1 MLSPSKFCA
10 LSARNNQVQRPNILS
25 WISALRTSVT
35 DVTCAGKALR
45 GILLF
50 LCLVLLTLPLF
61 GQVVSRKQEIAVFSL
76 GYYKSNIPADV
87 LGNIDEEIKGVF
99 INIGRFDVLGMTQRL
114 ESEDINAFIDSIK
127 AFKEENVEIPE
138 EVQMGKEFF
147 TAADLNRLIGS
158 FIVVIPSVTSYSSEQ
173 LDNGEYRAAVKTTF
187 TFLNVEN
194 AKAFAHATVE
204 TEAQDE
210 SLSKAIRAAINGIPL
225 QLTYEIRKIA
235 EFQLKTGILEVSG
248 SEIIM
253 ELGRD
258 LGIKKGDEFVIVTSR
273 VLDSGKTLTQEKGL
287 IIIKEIS
294 EEVSIGKIIYAQ
306 GGAQV
311 GEQLNEV
318 PRLGFESA
326 PYVHVTLP
334 SEQGDDSVVLI
345 GLRQTV
351 IRGFYDFRP
360 IFGVEVPVIA
370 NILWGIPFNLY
381 MGGEWNNYLGRVQIT
396 PMAAV
401 GMAAAYLWYL
411 QDDGDPVFIFTHLGG
426 MAQLNISYLVNKDIK
441 FVLEGGYLHWFSMD
455 PTRVLFDEPLLF
467 HDYNGFFAG
476 GGISIKY

>member
-1 MLSPSKFCA
+1 M
-10 LSARNNQVQRPNILS
+10 
-25 WISALRTSVT
+25 
-35 DVTCAGKALR
+35 KAFR

-50 LCLVLLTLPLF
+50 LCLLLLTLPLF
-61 GQVVSRKQEIAVFSL
+61 GQVVSKKQEIAVFSL
-76 GYYKSNIPADV
+76 GYYKWDIPTGV

-114 ESEDINAFIDSIK
+114 GSEDINVFIDKIK

-158 FIVVIPSVTSYSSEQ
+158 FIVVIPIVTDYSREQ
-173 LDNGEYRAAVKTTF
+173 LDNGDYRVAAKTTF
-187 TFLNVEN
+187 TFLNVET

-204 TEAQDE
+204 TEAQEE
-210 SLSKAIRAAINGIPL
+210 SIAKAVSSAINRIPL

-287 IIIKEIS
+287 VIIKEIS
-294 EEVSIGKIIYAQ
+294 EEVSIGKIIYAK

-318 PRLGFESA
+318 PRLGFETA
-326 PYVHVTLP
+326 PYVHVVRDTELRP
-334 SEQGDDSVVLI
+334 EPIVLI
-345 GLRQTV
+345 GLRQTAL
-351 IRGFYDFRP
+351 RGFYDFRP
-360 IFGVEVPVIA
+360 IVGLEVPLIA
-370 NILWGIPFNLY
+370 NIIWGIPFNFY
-381 MGGEWNNYLGRVQIT
+381 IGGEWNNYLGRWQIT

-401 GMAAAYLWYL
+401 GMGAAYLWYL
-411 QDDGDPVFIFTHLGG
+411 PEDIKDHAFIFTHLGG
-426 MAQLNISYLVNKDIK
+426 KAQLTISYLATKDVK
-441 FVLEGGYLHWFSMD
+441 FVLEGGYMHWFSMD
-455 PTRVLFDEPLLF
+455 PTGVIFDEPLLF
-467 HDYNGFFAG
+467 HTYKGLFAG

>member
-1 MLSPSKFCA
+1 M
-10 LSARNNQVQRPNILS
+10 
-25 WISALRTSVT
+25 
-35 DVTCAGKALR
+35 KALQ
-45 GILLF
+45 GILLIF
-50 LCLVLLTLPLF
+50 CLVLLTLPLF
-61 GQVVSRKQEIAVFSL
+61 GQVVSKKQEIAVFSL

-87 LGNIDEEIKGVF
+87 VGNIDEEIKGVF

-114 ESEDINAFIDSIK
+114 ESEDVNVFIDNIK

-158 FIVVIPSVTSYSSEQ
+158 FIVVIPSVTSYSREQ
-173 LDNGEYRAAVKTTF
+173 LDNGKYRAAVKTTF
-187 TFLNVEN
+187 TFLNVET

-204 TEAQDE
+204 TEARDE
-210 SLSKAIRAAINGIPL
+210 SLSKAVRAAINRIPL

-235 EFQLKTGILEVSG
+235 EFQLRTGILEVSG

-287 IIIKEIS
+287 VIIKEIS
-294 EEVSIGKIIYAQ
+294 EEVSIGKIIYAK
-306 GGAQV
+306 GGARV
-311 GEQLNEV
+311 GEQLKEV
-318 PRLGFESA
+318 PRLGFETA
-326 PYVHVTLP
+326 PYVHVVRDTELK
-334 SEQGDDSVVLI
+334 SEPIVII

-351 IRGFYDFRP
+351 LRGFYDFRP
-360 IFGVEVPVIA
+360 IVGLEVPLIP
-370 NILWGIPFNLY
+370 NIIWGIPFNLY
-381 MGGEWNNYLGRVQIT
+381 IGGEWNNYLGRWQIT

-401 GMAAAYLWYL
+401 GMGAAYLWYL
-411 QDDGDPVFIFTHLGG
+411 PDDAKDYAFIFTHLGG
-426 MAQLNISYLVNKDIK
+426 EAQLTISYLVNKSIK
-441 FVLEGGYLHWFSMD
+441 FVFEGGYMHWFSMD
-455 PTRVLFDEPLLF
+455 PTGVFFDEPLLF
-467 HDYNGFFAG
+467 HSYKGLFAG

>member
-1 MLSPSKFCA
+1 M
-10 LSARNNQVQRPNILS
+10 
-25 WISALRTSVT
+25 
-35 DVTCAGKALR
+35 KALR
-45 GILLF
+45 GILLI

-61 GQVVSRKQEIAVFSL
+61 GQVVSKKQEIAVFSL

-158 FIVVIPSVTSYSSEQ
+158 FIVIIPSVTSYSRDK
-173 LDNGEYRAAVKTTF
+173 LANGDYQVTVKTTF
-187 TFLNVEN
+187 TFMNVET
-194 AKAFAHATVE
+194 AKTFAHATVE
-204 TEAQDE
+204 TVAQDE
-210 SLSKAIRAAINGIPL
+210 SLPKAVGSAINRIPL
-225 QLTYEIRKIA
+225 KLTYEIRKIA

-273 VLDSGKTLTQEKGL
+273 VLGSGKTLTEEKGL
-287 IIIKEIS
+287 VIIKEIS
-294 EEVSIGKIIYAQ
+294 EEVSIGKIIYAK
-306 GGAQV
+306 GGARV
-311 GEQLNEV
+311 GEQLSEV
-318 PRLGFESA
+318 PRLGLETA
-326 PYVHVTLP
+326 PYVHVVRDTELR
-334 SEQGDDSVVLI
+334 SEPIVLI

-351 IRGFYDFRP
+351 LRGLYDFRP
-360 IFGVEVPVIA
+360 IIGLEVPLIA
-370 NILWGIPFNLY
+370 NIIWGIPFNFY
-381 MGGEWNNYLGRVQIT
+381 IGGEWNNYLGRVQIT

-401 GMAAAYLWYL
+401 GLGAAYLWYL
-411 QDDGDPVFIFTHLGG
+411 PEDIKDHAFIFTHLGG
-426 MAQLNISYLVNKDIK
+426 KAQLTISYLATKDVK
-441 FVLEGGYLHWFSMD
+441 FVFEGGYLHWFSMD
-455 PTRVLFDEPLLF
+455 PTGVIFDEPLLF
-467 HDYNGFFAG
+467 HTYKGLFAG

>member
-1 MLSPSKFCA
+1 MK
-10 LSARNNQVQRPNILS
+10 V
-25 WISALRTSVT
+25 
-35 DVTCAGKALR
+35 LR
-45 GILLF
+45 GILLI

-61 GQVVSRKQEIAVFSL
+61 GQVVSKKQEIAVFSL
-76 GYYKSNIPADV
+76 GYYKSKIPADV
-87 LGNIDEEIKGVF
+87 VGNIDEEIKGVF

-114 ESEDINAFIDSIK
+114 ESEDVNVFIDNIK

-158 FIVVIPSVTSYSSEQ
+158 FIVVIPSVTNYSSEK

-187 TFLNVEN
+187 TFLNVGT

-210 SLSKAIRAAINGIPL
+210 SLSKAVGSAINRIPL

-235 EFQLKTGILEVSG
+235 EFQLRTGILEVSG

-318 PRLGFESA
+318 PRLGFETA
-326 PYVHVTLP
+326 PYVHVVRDKELR
-334 SEQGDDSVVLI
+334 SEPIVLI

-351 IRGFYDFRP
+351 LRGFYDFRP
-360 IFGVEVPVIA
+360 IIGLEVPLIA
-370 NILWGIPFNLY
+370 NIMWGIPFNLY
-381 MGGEWNNYLGRVQIT
+381 VGGEWNNYLGRWQIT
-396 PMAAV
+396 PMAAL
-401 GMAAAYLWYL
+401 GMGAAYLWYL
-411 QDDGDPVFIFTHLGG
+411 PKDAKDYAFIFTHLGG
-426 MAQLNISYLVNKDIK
+426 KAQLTISYLVNKSIK
-441 FVLEGGYLHWFSMD
+441 FVFEGGYLHWFSMD
-455 PTRVLFDEPLLF
+455 PTVLFFDEPLLF
-467 HDYNGFFAG
+467 NTYKGLFAG

>member
-1 MLSPSKFCA
+1 M
-10 LSARNNQVQRPNILS
+10 
-25 WISALRTSVT
+25 
-35 DVTCAGKALR
+35 KALR
-45 GILLF
+45 GILLIF
-50 LCLVLLTLPLF
+50 CLVLLTLPLF
-61 GQVVSRKQEIAVFSL
+61 GQVVSKKQEIAVFSL

-87 LGNIDEEIKGVF
+87 VGNIDEEIKGVF

-114 ESEDINAFIDSIK
+114 ESEDVNVFIDNIK

-158 FIVVIPSVTSYSSEQ
+158 FIVVIPSVTNYSREK

-187 TFLNVEN
+187 TFLNVET

-210 SLSKAIRAAINGIPL
+210 SLSKAVASAINRIPL

-235 EFQLKTGILEVSG
+235 EFQLRTGILEVSG

-287 IIIKEIS
+287 VIIKEIS
-294 EEVSIGKIIYAQ
+294 EEVSIGKIIYAK
-306 GGAQV
+306 GGAHV

-318 PRLGFESA
+318 PRLGFETA
-326 PYVHVTLP
+326 PYVHIVRDKDLK
-334 SEQGDDSVVLI
+334 SEPIVII
-345 GLRQTV
+345 GLQQTV
-351 IRGFYDFRP
+351 LRGFYDFRP
-360 IFGVEVPVIA
+360 IIGLEVPLIA
-370 NILWGIPFNLY
+370 NIMWGIPFNFY
-381 MGGEWNNYLGRVQIT
+381 IGGEWNNYLGRWQIT

-401 GMAAAYLWYL
+401 GIGAAYLWYL
-411 QDDGDPVFIFTHLGG
+411 PDDAKDYAFIFTHLGG
-426 MAQLNISYLVNKDIK
+426 KAQLTISYLVNKSIK
-441 FVLEGGYLHWFSMD
+441 FVFEGGYLHWFSMD
-455 PTRVLFDEPLLF
+455 PTGVIFDEPLLF
-467 HDYNGFFAG
+467 HTYKGLFAG